1 MEVRHLMQRDVLRM
15 DEGDALDVA
24 QDIMTL
30 GRVRHIPV
38 VSGDRL
44 VGLVS
49 QRDLLRA
56 AASSLLGL
64 DQEAMRQWLG
74 TVRVRDVMTTDLHTV
89 TPDDSITDVVTR
101 LLQYRI
107 GCLPVVEDGCLVG
120 IVSETDCLR
129 YLARVLDID
138 AAKHSLPELPTGE

>member
-15 DEGDALDVA
+15 KESDALDVA

-64 DQEAMRQWLG
+64 DPDAQRQWLG
-74 TVRVRDVMTTDLHTV
+74 TVRVSDVMTTELRTV
-89 TPDDSITDVVTR
+89 TPDDSVTDVVTL

-107 GCLPVVEDGCLVG
+107 GCLPVVENGRLVG

-138 AAKHSLPELPTGE
+138 AAKHALPELPTGE

>member
-1 MEVRHLMQRDVLRM
+1 MQVRHLMQRDVLRM
-15 DEGDALDVA
+15 SEEDTLDFA
-24 QDIMTL
+24 EDIMRL

-38 VSGDRL
+38 VSGERL

-56 AASSLLGL
+56 AASSMLGL
-64 DQEAMRQWLG
+64 QRRTQREWLG
-74 TVRVRDVMTTDLHTV
+74 KVPVRDVMTTDVHTV
-89 TPDDSITDVVTR
+89 TPEQPVTDLVAL
-101 LLQYRI
+101 LLQHRI
-107 GCLPVVEDGCLVG
+107 GCAPVVEDGVLVG

-138 AAKHSLPELPTGE
+138 AAKHALPELPTGE